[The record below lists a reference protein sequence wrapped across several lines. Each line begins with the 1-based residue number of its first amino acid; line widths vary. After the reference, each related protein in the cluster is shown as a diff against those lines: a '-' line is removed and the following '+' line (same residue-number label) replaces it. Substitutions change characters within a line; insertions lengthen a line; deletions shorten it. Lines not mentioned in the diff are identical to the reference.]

1 MARTTMF
8 PMRLG
13 DVTPD
18 MLSILARGAR
28 QLGVELDQH
37 KLDLFDRYYR
47 LLKSGS
53 SRLSLTTVTGYEAV
67 QQRHFLESL
76 ALLPALRETGFAAD
90 RSQRVLDL
98 GAGAGLPGLPL
109 KIAAPE
115 LSLTLLEATAR
126 KAAFLRRTVDEL
138 ALAQVE
144 VLTGRAED
152 VACQPDRREAYDLV
166 VARAVAPL
174 PSLLELALPF
184 LRIGGLL
191 ASPKGSGAPQEVARS
206 ARALSVLGGKLLS
219 MTRLAVPGASHQPW
233 LVVVRKVAP
242 TPETYPRRAGVPA
255 KRPLQ

>member
-13 DVTPD
+13 YVTPD

-115 LSLTLLEATAR
+115 L
-126 KAAFLRRTVDEL
+126 
-138 ALAQVE
+138 
-144 VLTGRAED
+144 
-152 VACQPDRREAYDLV
+152 
-166 VARAVAPL
+166 
-174 PSLLELALPF
+174 
-184 LRIGGLL
+184 
-191 ASPKGSGAPQEVARS
+191 
-206 ARALSVLGGKLLS
+206 
-219 MTRLAVPGASHQPW
+219 
-233 LVVVRKVAP
+233 
-242 TPETYPRRAGVPA
+242 
-255 KRPLQ
+255 